1 MILPTKHISV
11 QHSLLG
17 AGAVVLRHLDHPQT
31 ITALWERIRSIPET
45 SVYWRF
51 ILALDFLYAIG
62 TIEHA
67 DGFIQRCKQC

>member
-17 AGAVVLRHLDHPQT
+17 AGAVVLRHLEHPQT
-31 ITALWERIRSIPET
+31 VTALWERIRVFPET
-45 SVYWRF
+45 GVYWRF
-51 ILALDFLYAIG
+51 ILALDFLYAIE
-62 TIEHA
+62 TIEYT